1 MSRIGSYFWHVPN
14 QLGNNA
20 IYHHLDVRNELE
32 WVKITKFI
40 QSNYTSLD
48 IIINNAGITG
58 FVPDMGL
65 QDPEHATLDSW
76 HYVHAVNLDSVF
88 LGSLHLLKQL
98 IRHNLL

>member
-1 MSRIGSYFWHVPN
+1 MRLENKIALITGAASGIGKSCAELFIKEGAIVIIADINDAQGENLTN

-48 IIINNAGITG
+48 LTSS
-58 FVPDMGL
+58 P
-65 QDPEHATLDSW
+65 P
-76 HYVHAVNLDSVF
+76 
-88 LGSLHLLKQL
+88 
-98 IRHNLL
+98 